1 MLDPAQSSI
10 LAGRAV
16 PVSRLSLGTAALG
29 NLYAPVTDE
38 EATGV
43 LRTAL
48 AAGVS
53 YLDTAPHYGAGRA
66 ERRMG
71 AALADIPRSAYVLS
85 TKVGRLLHPL
95 RAGEPPDRAGFA
107 DEPPYRRVWDFTAA
121 GIRRSLEESLLR
133 LGLDQVDVLYLHDP
147 DEHEEEVYR
156 TAYPALAALREQ
168 GMVRAIGAGMNQAE
182 MLTRFVVRLDLDVVL
197 LAGRYTLLDQS
208 GLADLLPACAGR
220 GVSVVVGGPFNSG
233 LLADP
238 RPGARYDY
246 AAAPD
251 HLVRRAVALRDAC
264 ARHGVPVT
272 AAALQFPLGH
282 PAVCSVL
289 TGPRSVAELQA
300 NVAAFRVEVPTA
312 LWADLRDQ
320 GLLCAGA
327 PAPAPVTS

>member
-197 LAGRYTLLDQS
+197 LAGRYTLLEQGAAAFLDE
-208 GLADLLPACAGR
+208 AAAR
-220 GVSVVVGGPFNSG
+220 GIGVMLGGVFNSG
-233 LLADP
+233 ILATGSAGGGAYNYRPPPPELLD
-238 RPGARYDY
+238 R
-246 AAAPD
+246 
-251 HLVRRAVALRDAC
+251 VRRIEAVCAAHSVALPC
-264 ARHGVPVT
+264 
-272 AAALQFPLGH
+272 AALRFALAH
-282 PAVCSVL
+282 PAVSSAVL
-289 TGPRSVAELQA
+289 GAISPDEVTRNLAALDTPIPAAFWAELR
-300 NVAAFRVEVPTA
+300 VAGLLDPTVPT
-312 LWADLRDQ
+312 
-320 GLLCAGA
+320 
-327 PAPAPVTS
+327 P